1 MFNYVKNSLS
11 KGIRSRILILTIFM
25 ILLAAILIYRLFDLQ
40 IINGEDYLN
49 NFTMSIR
56 KERTI
61 KSTRGTIYDSDGN
74 PLAYS
79 QLAYSVVF
87 EDNLDTD
94 STEEHNLALNGIL
107 YGLMNVI
114 EENGDEIITDFG
126 IALDENGEFYFT
138 YSGFN
143 LQRFKADIY
152 GQPYIDGMTEEQANA
167 TADQMIADMAEDY
180 GLEAGTF
187 TEEERAPYGL
197 PDSYSQEVL
206 LKMIIMRSNVAANSY
221 QKYLTTEIANNV
233 SEDTVAIIMENK
245 DIYQGVDIEEDS
257 IRVYEDSE
265 YFSSLI
271 GYTGQ
276 ISAEELE
283 EYNGN
288 GGNYEGGDIVGKVGL
303 ERYFESEL
311 QGVKGSKVVYVDN
324 LGTTIEEESQ
334 TSPQAGNDIYLTIE
348 RDLQKAAYDILEQYI
363 AGIVYSN
370 MVNTRDFD
378 RESATSANIRIPVY
392 DVYYAL
398 FENNVIDVDHLSDP
412 DASSV
417 EQRVYQSF
425 QAKQEQVFNYL
436 REQLTTSDPI
446 AYQDLDEEWQAYMS
460 YIVNTMLMDE
470 TGLLDEEG
478 IDTNDETYLAWTR
491 DETISL
497 KEYLTYAI
505 SQGWLDVTQLPVESE
520 YLDSNEIFNALADY
534 IQEYLAGDEGF
545 SRQIYKYMIMNDQI
559 SGTDICL
566 LLFDQGILEMNESD
580 YNSLASG
587 SLGAYDFIRAK
598 ILSLEITPAQLAL
611 EPCTGSVVIT
621 DMQGNVLACVS
632 YPGYDSNRLSNNMD
646 SNYFY
651 RLSTDLSSPFYNR
664 ATQEVTAP
672 GSTFKL
678 VTATA
683 GMTEGIVSPYYTISC
698 TGVFEDDDPPINCWI
713 YNDALGYGSHGAE
726 TLITAIQDSC
736 NFYFNTVGLMLGQDA
751 SGNYSDS
758 SAIETLT
765 KYAEMYGFDST
776 TGIEISETSPSI
788 ATSDAPRAS
797 MGQSNHAF
805 TTSQLARYAATLANG
820 GSCYD
825 LTLLDRITDSGGN
838 ILEEKEP
845 VLHSTVEMTDEQ
857 WNAIHTGMH
866 QVITESQSEVFG
878 DLNLQVAGKTG
889 TAEESSDRANH
900 GLFICYAPYDE
911 PEIAMSV
918 RITNGYSSRNAASV
932 ARDILS
938 YYFALEDTSDILTGT
953 ATQVQEGATVRD

>member
-1 MFNYVKNSLS
+1 M
-11 KGIRSRILILTIFM
+11 
-25 ILLAAILIYRLFDLQ
+25 
-40 IINGEDYLN
+40 
-49 NFTMSIR
+49 
-56 KERTI
+56 
-61 KSTRGTIYDSDGN
+61 
-74 PLAYS
+74 
-79 QLAYSVVF
+79 
-87 EDNLDTD
+87 
-94 STEEHNLALNGIL
+94 
-107 YGLMNVI
+107 
-114 EENGDEIITDFG
+114 
-126 IALDENGEFYFT
+126 
-138 YSGFN
+138 
-143 LQRFKADIY
+143 
-152 GQPYIDGMTEEQANA
+152 
-167 TADQMIADMAEDY
+167 
-180 GLEAGTF
+180 
-187 TEEERAPYGL
+187 
-197 PDSYSQEVL
+197 
-206 LKMIIMRSNVAANSY
+206 
-221 QKYLTTEIANNV
+221 
-233 SEDTVAIIMENK
+233 
-245 DIYQGVDIEEDS
+245 
-257 IRVYEDSE
+257 
-265 YFSSLI
+265 
-271 GYTGQ
+271 
-276 ISAEELE
+276 
-283 EYNGN
+283 
-288 GGNYEGGDIVGKVGL
+288 
-303 ERYFESEL
+303 
-311 QGVKGSKVVYVDN
+311 
-324 LGTTIEEESQ
+324 
-334 TSPQAGNDIYLTIE
+334 
-348 RDLQKAAYDILEQYI
+348 
-363 AGIVYSN
+363 
-370 MVNTRDFD
+370 
-378 RESATSANIRIPVY
+378 
-392 DVYYAL
+392 
-398 FENNVIDVDHLSDP
+398 
-412 DASSV
+412 
-417 EQRVYQSF
+417 
-425 QAKQEQVFNYL
+425 
-436 REQLTTSDPI
+436 
-446 AYQDLDEEWQAYMS
+446 
-460 YIVNTMLMDE
+460 
-470 TGLLDEEG
+470 
-478 IDTNDETYLAWTR
+478 
-491 DETISL
+491 
-497 KEYLTYAI
+497 
-505 SQGWLDVTQLPVESE
+505 
-520 YLDSNEIFNALADY
+520 
-534 IQEYLAGDEGF
+534 
-545 SRQIYKYMIMNDQI
+545 
-559 SGTDICL
+559 
-566 LLFDQGILEMNESD
+566 
-580 YNSLASG
+580 
-587 SLGAYDFIRAK
+587 
-598 ILSLEITPAQLAL
+598 
-611 EPCTGSVVIT
+611 VIT

-736 NFYFNTVGLMLGQDA
+736 NFYFNTVGLMLGQDS

-878 DLNLQVAGKTG
+878 DLNLHVAGKTG